1 VRRLVLFILV
11 VAIATTLVVALRPG
25 TPARTFDAYELKAKD
40 TAESVLS
47 SVQTA
52 RLVSHA
58 ATAGRSFG
66 PYVSVMLSESETA
79 IGEATSTF
87 AGLQPPDDRADG
99 VRDELTRLVG
109 RGEELVSRLRISA
122 RRGELSALQGQ
133 AKPLARVAAE
143 LEQFTE
149 AHG

>member
-1 VRRLVLFILV
+1 MRRLVLFILV
-11 VAIATTLVVALRPG
+11 VALAATLVVALRPS

-58 ATAGRSFG
+58 ATGGRAFG

-79 IGEATSTF
+79 IGEASSTF
-87 AGLQPPDDRADG
+87 AGLQPPDDRAG
-99 VRDELTRLVG
+99 GLRDELTRLVG
-109 RGEELVSRLRISA
+109 RGEELVSQLRISA
-122 RRGELSALQGQ
+122 RRGELSVLQRQ

-143 LEQFTE
+143 LERFTE